1 MEGSALLD
9 AQPPSTEGDALLDVA
24 WWQEKFQM
32 LMYPGQNAHTL
43 AALVVETLRER
54 AREKA
59 SARQRE
65 DAA

>member
-9 AQPPSTEGDALLDVA
+9 AQPSSTEGDVLLDVA
-24 WWQEKFQM
+24 WWEEKFQM
-32 LMYPGQNAHTL
+32 LMYPDQNAHTL
-43 AALVVETLRER
+43 AAFVVETLRNR

-59 SARQRE
+59 SELQKE